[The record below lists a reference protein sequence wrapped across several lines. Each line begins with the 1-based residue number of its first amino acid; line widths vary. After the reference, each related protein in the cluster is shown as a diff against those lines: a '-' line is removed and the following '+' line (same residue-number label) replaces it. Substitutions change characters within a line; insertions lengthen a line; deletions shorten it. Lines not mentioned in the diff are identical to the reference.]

1 MGYNGNNR
9 KLRTSVISKSSMKF
23 GTKLVSNIIAY
34 PIALATS
41 LLFSVLEESKSTRRI
56 NYNHNCNTNKL
67 PAKLDDDSKTFLQYI
82 KNIGFQPSKH
92 IVSDILQS
100 KGHSPYID
108 FFRFFQLF
116 YSLSIHALLPTDI

>member
-82 KNIGFQPSKH
+82 KNI
-92 IVSDILQS
+92 
-100 KGHSPYID
+100 Y
-108 FFRFFQLF
+108 
-116 YSLSIHALLPTDI
+116 